1 MALVIGVV
9 GDNPFQPGVT
19 AETYVP
25 DQLIAG
31 EFKIVTQD
39 FTVKSGALYLRG
51 TVMGQITLGAASS
64 ATKAGGNT
72 GTGTFVLDVATPIL
86 PNAQAGIYTLRCIA
100 AAANGGTFRLTDP
113 KGVVLGD
120 FVITGGAG
128 GTVTVNDCIKGVI
141 TDGGVDFIVGD
152 GFDVTIAAGSGKI
165 IESVATAVDGSAVPV
180 GILVD
185 NVDAT
190 SADQNGGCY
199 LTGEFN
205 NAKIIY
211 DNSWTLAA
219 LAVALRALS
228 IFLKTPITASDPS

>member
-1 MALVIGVV
+1 MALVVGVY

-39 FTVKSGALYLRG
+39 FVVKSGALYLRG
-51 TVMGQITLGAASS
+51 TVMGQISIGAAVS
-64 ATKAGGNT
+64 AAKAGGNT
-72 GTGTFVLDVATPIL
+72 GTGTFVLDVATPVL
-86 PNAQAGIYTLRCIA
+86 ANATTGIYTLRNIA
-100 AAANGGTFRLTDP
+100 VAANGGTFRLTDP
-113 KGVVLGD
+113 RGVVLGD
-120 FVITGGAG
+120 FVIAGGAG
-128 GTVTVNDCIKGVI
+128 GTVLVNDRIKGLL
-141 TDGGVDFIVGD
+141 TDGGVDFILGD
-152 GFDVTIAAGSGKI
+152 GFDITIAAGSGKI

-190 SADQNGGCY
+190 LADQNGGCY

-219 LAVALRALS
+219 LALALRPLS
-228 IFLKTPITASDPS
+228 IFLKTPITASDPT